1 MKKKFITAKVR
12 CSFLWEYVMVRYE
25 WLQVLIARNF
35 SLPLHQI
42 MKNFTLQTYGRTE
55 LAQLYSPHIT
65 PHAAWRRLR
74 AWIALNPVL
83 NEKLAATG
91 YSQQQRVF
99 TPAQVAHIIDELG
112 EP

>member
-1 MKKKFITAKVR
+1 MVAGFEVSLFFITFA
-12 CSFLWEYVMVRYE
+12 L
-25 WLQVLIARNF
+25 
-35 SLPLHQI
+35 I
-42 MKNFTLQTYGRTE
+42 MKNFTLQTYARTE